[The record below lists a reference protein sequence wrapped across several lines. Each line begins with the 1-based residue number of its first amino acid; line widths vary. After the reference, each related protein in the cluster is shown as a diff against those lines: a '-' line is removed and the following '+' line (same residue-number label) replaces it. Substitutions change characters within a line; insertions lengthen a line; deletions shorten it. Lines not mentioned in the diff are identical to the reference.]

1 MSNSKEKIQDIEK
14 HIDQSLE
21 DSSKAIDS
29 LKTRIASESAKLPK
43 QTLVIEDRLSSI
55 QDEMSKLSDKMLAY
69 KLRRIADSKMLESVS
84 KMLKEERQTP
94 AIQEPAIG
102 DREPPA
108 KTDAKQPP
116 DYSSTTFKC
125 KSDLDKCLLGS
136 SSALERALCY
146 ALFIRC
152 AMKG

>member
-1 MSNSKEKIQDIEK
+1 MSNLKEKNQNIEK

-29 LKTRIASESAKLPK
+29 LKSRIVSESAKVPK
-43 QTLVIEDRLSSI
+43 QTLLIEDRLSSI

-84 KMLKEERQTP
+84 TLVKEELT
-94 AIQEPAIG
+94 IQERSNQ
-102 DREPPA
+102 DLSSQE
-108 KTDAKQPP
+108 DVKQTP

>member
-1 MSNSKEKIQDIEK
+1 
-14 HIDQSLE
+14 
-21 DSSKAIDS
+21 
-29 LKTRIASESAKLPK
+29 
-43 QTLVIEDRLSSI
+43 
-55 QDEMSKLSDKMLAY
+55 MLAY

-84 KMLKEERQTP
+84 TLVKEEL
-94 AIQEPAIG
+94 AIQERSNQG
-102 DREPPA
+102 LSSQE
-108 KTDAKQPP
+108 DAKPTP